1 MPIDRLISV
10 LVNVT
15 LIQLMVTIG
24 LGVKMSQIA
33 AVAANARLVAAAA
46 LANYVVVPLSA
57 VALLLLFGSPAFV
70 AAGFLIVAVCPGAP
84 YGPPF
89 TALARGDVPV
99 SVGLMALLAASS
111 AFLSPLALKLVLP
124 LAAGDQGLAIDV
136 VKMDATLLATQLL
149 PLAAGLL
156 IRTRRPELAERLA
169 DPSKRVS
176 LVLNLLTVGSIIAA
190 HYQFLLAIRPLS
202 YAGMLALALASVGAG
217 WLLGGRGG
225 KRRTAMAFSTG
236 VRNVGVGLV
245 IATSSFPGTPAVTA
259 ALAYALFQT
268 IALAMLAFIWGRLGG
283 RNDPTS

>member
-1 MPIDRLISV
+1 MPIDRIVSV
-10 LVNVT
+10 MVNVT

-24 LGVKMSQIA
+24 LGVTTSQIA

-46 LANYVVVPLSA
+46 LANYVVVPLCA

-89 TALARGDVPV
+89 TALAKGDVPV

-124 LAAGDQGLAIDV
+124 LTAGDRTLTIDI

-156 IRTRRPELAERLA
+156 IRARRPELAERLA
-169 DPSKRVS
+169 GPSKRLS
-176 LVLNLLTVGSIIAA
+176 FVLNLLTVGLIIAVQ
-190 HYQFLLAIRPLS
+190 YRFLLAIRPIS

-217 WLLGGRGG
+217 WILGGRNIG
-225 KRRTAMAFSTG
+225 RRKAMAFSTG

-268 IALAMLAFIWGRLGG
+268 LALAALAFIWGRLGG
-283 RNDPTS
+283 PNDATS